1 MDTLYIVMPAYNEAE
16 NIDAVIQ
23 DWYPIVER
31 HSGEGKSR
39 LVIVNDGSKDSTL
52 EKARSMMA
60 DRPLLEVLD
69 KPNSGHGPTVIF
81 AYGHAIKAGA
91 DYIFQTDSDGQT
103 NPTEFEQFWEER
115 NAYDA
120 VIGSRSAR
128 QDGASRKF
136 VEETLKV
143 ILWMTFRV
151 RVPDSNAP
159 FRLMKRQLVEKYIG
173 KLPKDFNL
181 PNVMLTTYFA
191 YFKEKVKFIEITFK
205 PRQAGTNSINIKRI
219 VKIGW
224 KALGDFRHLKKDMKN
239 VRENDCSSIKA

>member
-1 MDTLYIVMPAYNEAE
+1 MDMLYIVMPAYNEE
-16 NIDAVIQ
+16 GNIDAVIR
-23 DWYPIVER
+23 DWYPVVER

-52 EKARSMMA
+52 EKARSLMA

-81 AYGHAIKAGA
+81 AYDHAIKAGA

-103 NPTEFEQFWEER
+103 NPAEFEQFWEER

-120 VIGSRSAR
+120 VIGSRAAR

-136 VEETLKV
+136 VEQTLLI
-143 ILWMTFRV
+143 ILRMIFGV
-151 RVPDSNAP
+151 RVPDSKAP
-159 FRLMKRQLVEKYIG
+159 FRLMKRELLEKYL
-173 KLPKDFNL
+173 KRMPADFNL

-191 YFKEKVKFIEITFK
+191 YYQETVKFIEITFK

-224 KALGDFRHLKKDMKN
+224 KALGDFKALKQGMK
-239 VRENDCSSIKA
+239 KP